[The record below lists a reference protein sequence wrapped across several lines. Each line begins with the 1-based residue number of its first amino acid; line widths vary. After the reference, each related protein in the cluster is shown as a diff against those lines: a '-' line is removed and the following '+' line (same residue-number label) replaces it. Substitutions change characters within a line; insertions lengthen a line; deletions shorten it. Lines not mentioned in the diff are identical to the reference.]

1 MNQRDQSTVV
11 FPTRV
16 GVNREAISAGRIAAE
31 YSRRK
36 GEYVC
41 HMTVRDGLGCNCSD
55 LMRRTG
61 FTPTVLYL
69 GQWPLQ
75 VEEPTDLTKSEQ
87 LR

>member
-1 MNQRDQSTVV
+1 MNQREQSTVV

-41 HMTVRDGLGCNCSD
+41 HMTVRD
-55 LMRRTG
+55 R
-61 FTPTVLYL
+61 L
-69 GQWPLQ
+69 GQRQ
-75 VEEPTDLTKSEQ
+75 VT
-87 LR
+87 